1 MLTAA
6 SILTHHPGVPGI
18 SPPSLSH
25 PPSPRLLLPNQPLR
39 AMFSVLYTNITHVS
53 TILPEYFDLY
63 GRREPQGLG
72 HIPISFLE
80 GHPEADYFSLLSR
93 DEKRMQ
99 EFMLAMGIGTRRVPV
114 VGVYDMER
122 VLGPVRD
129 RATGEKESGVV
140 WVDVGGGDGHTVK
153 EFLRAYGERGL
164 RAEECVVQDLE
175 MVVKAAKERVEKEG
189 DEELIRVKW
198 VAMDFI
204 KEAPVEG
211 KLSLSFSE
219 VKYIYLPIN

>member
-6 SILTHHPGVPGI
+6 SILTHHPGVTGI
-18 SPPSLSH
+18 SPPSVSH
-25 PPSPRLLLPNQPLR
+25 TPFSRLLLPNQPLR
-39 AMFSVLYTNITHVS
+39 AMFSVLYTNIIHVS

-72 HIPISFLE
+72 HIPVSFLE
-80 GHPEADYFSLLSR
+80 GHPEDDYFSLLSR

-122 VLGPVRD
+122 VLGLVRD
-129 RATGEKESGVV
+129 RAAGEKGSGIV

-153 EFLRAYGERGL
+153 EFLGVYGERGL
-164 RAEECVVQDLE
+164 KAEECVVQDLE
-175 MVVKAAKERVEKEG
+175 MVVKAAKKKVEKEG
-189 DEELIRVKW
+189 DEELMRVKW
-198 VAMDFI
+198 VVMDFM

-211 KLSLSFSE
+211 KLSTVFFRRQ
-219 VKYIYLPIN
+219 IRLPVN